1 MLRGTR
7 TPRGRQGAGQEQAR
21 PVSEESPGAR
31 PPGGHTVPGPVWV
44 SAQPGSPWAS
54 DNRAHG
60 HAQGESPNCPGRRLE
75 AGILRPSGL
84 LGATG
89 EPWSLDSLL
98 GRTSGLRGVSWG
110 CQPHEPQL
118 SPGEPPGPPP
128 RSSLRKGLNCLL
140 GTHGHPPRQSP
151 EPEHRS
157 QGSPQGPTPEHGV
170 LRASLGL
177 DRRVRARVEPTGS
190 GRSHEGPGWET
201 GQLGLGWG
209 AGLGCGCHLS
219 HPPGLGRGTWD
230 IGRVKEERWQEGW
243 CRETHGVH
251 GAPRPGLAGE
261 LLRVGLSTRPAPTSP
276 GSGPVGVRGRVD
288 RAPGPVPLPGEGP
301 VPSLAHPRV
310 RPLAGTCSWIHLPS
324 SVPGRVGAL
333 ECRRPPSEGR
343 EPDGGGEVPGDV

>member
-1 MLRGTR
+1 M
-7 TPRGRQGAGQEQAR
+7 A
-21 PVSEESPGAR
+21 
-31 PPGGHTVPGPVWV
+31 W
-44 SAQPGSPWAS
+44 
-54 DNRAHG
+54 
-60 HAQGESPNCPGRRLE
+60 
-75 AGILRPSGL
+75 
-84 LGATG
+84 
-89 EPWSLDSLL
+89 
-98 GRTSGLRGVSWG
+98 
-110 CQPHEPQL
+110 
-118 SPGEPPGPPP
+118 
-128 RSSLRKGLNCLL
+128 
-140 GTHGHPPRQSP
+140 
-151 EPEHRS
+151 
-157 QGSPQGPTPEHGV
+157 
-170 LRASLGL
+170 
-177 DRRVRARVEPTGS
+177 
-190 GRSHEGPGWET
+190 
-201 GQLGLGWG
+201 GWG

-333 ECRRPPSEGR
+333 ECRRPPHRGEGTGRGWGGARRRVSPFGAQADGGSERVSAQFWGVTRGQREARAPAWLLGSEVPAPRGRARSGPEGR
-343 EPDGGGEVPGDV
+343 PSAGVPGCPSPQTGRRFRPVLDPLNQKVPQNQAPRGVGMDGPGEVRAGEGTGCHGAPRPLRAHDRSTRPRPRGSSPFGPSAVSLGRAGTDSVDTGSQSLQGGGPGKDGGP